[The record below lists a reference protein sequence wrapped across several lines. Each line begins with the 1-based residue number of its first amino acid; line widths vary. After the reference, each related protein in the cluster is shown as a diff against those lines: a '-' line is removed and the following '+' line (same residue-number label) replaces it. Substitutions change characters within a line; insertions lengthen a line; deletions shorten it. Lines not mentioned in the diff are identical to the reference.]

1 MTVCLYKFEY
11 TVAHLCPIT
20 ACGMTSFGGLLS
32 EQLPCLTQNYLAAI
46 HKRRFICSFFS
57 PTTYNSKTIYLLRNY
72 LATIHNKDL
81 LILFS
86 LSVWLRSIFSS
97 CLDLLKLIF
106 NCKGVKI
113 TVGHIFT
120 KPRAKGHIIIL
131 KHYIFGGF
139 IYAKLKSA

>member
-1 MTVCLYKFEY
+1 MSNVT
-11 TVAHLCPIT
+11 CPNKEAYDKT
-20 ACGMTSFGGLLS
+20 A
-32 EQLPCLTQNYLAAI
+32 PAYLAAI
-46 HKRRFICSFFS
+46 HKRLLICSFFS

-72 LATIHNKDL
+72 LAAIHNKDL

-97 CLDLLKLIF
+97 CLDLLVLIF

-131 KHYIFGGF
+131 KHYMFGGL
-139 IYAKLKSA
+139 IYGKWLKSA